1 MEKEWITGTA
11 AVRYVY
17 SVVWMDLKACGWLE
31 ERCLQEPCGS
41 TEAWVVV
48 AGGGWVGE
56 PSGSPAPCHCC
67 GNCCAWWL
75 WAAEACVHPA
85 CCVHIEVLAG
95 QRSWVSENWKMPW
108 VLNKEGNA
116 LP

>member
-41 TEAWVVV
+41 MEAWVVV
-48 AGGGWVGE
+48 AGGGWVG
-56 PSGSPAPCHCC
+56 
-67 GNCCAWWL
+67 
-75 WAAEACVHPA
+75 
-85 CCVHIEVLAG
+85 
-95 QRSWVSENWKMPW
+95 RWVS
-108 VLNKEGNA
+108 LQA
-116 LP
+116 LQHRAIAVVTAVHGGCGLQRHVFILPVACTLKFLLGRGVGSVRTGRCLGC